1 MWLAYCYFHNGD
13 YDKALDIYNELLKK
27 PNSDQML
34 RNYKA
39 CCLYAICKYKEAY
52 DEASKAPENDLNI
65 RVKFHC
71 AFKLGNGNGVM
82 ENHTKLNR
90 SNVQDLLCLSALQCI
105 ICVYF
110 RFEE

>member
-13 YDKALDIYNELLKK
+13 YDKALDIYTELLKK

-39 CCLYAICKYKEAY
+39 CCLYALCKYKEAY
-52 DEASKAPENDLNI
+52 EEASKAPENDLNV

-71 AFKLGNGNGVM
+71 AFKLGNGNAVM

-90 SNVQDLLCLSALQCI
+90 SNVQDLLCLSALQCK
-105 ICVYF
+105 F
-110 RFEE
+110 TS

>member
-13 YDKALDIYNELLKK
+13 YDKALEIYNELLKK
-27 PNSDQML
+27 PNSDQNL
-34 RNYKA
+34 RNNKA

-52 DEASKAPENDLNI
+52 DEACKAPENDLNV

-71 AFKLGNGNGVM
+71 AFKLGNSNGVM

-90 SNVQDLLCLSALQCI
+90 SNVQDLLCLSALQCKI
-105 ICVYF
+105 IIKL
-110 RFEE
+110 RFKK